1 VRDLHETPGK
11 NTSSTNTTG
20 SPTSGGGNRFSD
32 DVDREKREVNQSKH
46 GVDNAREKTRRGI
59 AREEKGTKREKYF
72 RAKKKARIG
81 IDIVRSKRNGD
92 GGDTESATH
101 RGTQ

>member
-1 VRDLHETPGK
+1 VRDLRETPGK

-59 AREEKGTKREKYF
+59 AREEKGTKREKDF

-81 IDIVRSKRNGD
+81 IDIDRSKRNGD

-101 RGTQ
+101 RGTR